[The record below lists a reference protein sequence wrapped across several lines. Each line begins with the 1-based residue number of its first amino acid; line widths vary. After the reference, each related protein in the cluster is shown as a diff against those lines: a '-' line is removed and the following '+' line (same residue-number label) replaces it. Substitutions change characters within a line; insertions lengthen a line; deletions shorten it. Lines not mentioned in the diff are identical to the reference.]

1 MCSSCLDIVVVNN
14 TQEEYTEM
22 ICILFQELEILMGL
36 FVIVAAGCWVCCEC
50 VTCDIRKMKNKV
62 DNGDFGNYL
71 VIIYLLFLPPKLAAE
86 CMVCYSLFPL
96 SL

>member
-1 MCSSCLDIVVVNN
+1 MYSIPRARDTVCDSSSWVCCEWVTCDIRKMKHQVVNN

-62 DNGDFGNYL
+62 DNGDFGN
-71 VIIYLLFLPPKLAAE
+71 
-86 CMVCYSLFPL
+86 
-96 SL
+96 